1 MFFSKNKPPKTFASS
16 FRAGQLSKIDMIREM
31 KKENGLS
38 IYSCPN
44 FDEFQNMHA
53 SSFDITPTIVCM
65 SVKTGML
72 QTVYVKKSE
81 NINSYYVQVKP
92 HDTILIV
99 SNEFISLPNYIS
111 GYVTSRVSNV
121 ANGFGHICTTIDP
134 NWEGALLIGLGNPT
148 NRTIKIDVG
157 TSTRYSKKQTKQ
169 KIFQKK
175 PLATLTFHYLS
186 QPVIDCKQ
194 DYSSMRTDLLQDICY
209 TQRRG
214 FKAFCNRVFHRRQKK
229 FTDYFFEYLS
239 LHEQNMKERD
249 GWMEFLEEFSVFDS
263 SKPNSTQNSKYGKFA
278 SDYVIKE
285 NIFNRAKY
293 FIENHKTWFG
303 ITLSIVLL
311 IAFEQFLSELDIY
324 CTLQDMI
331 KLLF

>member
-1 MFFSKNKPPKTFASS
+1 MFFSKSRTKKSHKNNINT
-16 FRAGQLSKIDMIREM
+16 GQLSKIDMLSEM
-31 KKENGLS
+31 GKENGLS
-38 IYSCPN
+38 ICSCIEPL
-44 FDEFQNMHA
+44 QNMHA

-65 SVKTGML
+65 SVKSGML

-92 HDTILIV
+92 HDTVLIV

-111 GYVTSRVSNV
+111 GYVTSRVSNI

-134 NWEGALLIGLGNPT
+134 NWRGALLIGLGNPT

-157 TSTRYSKKQTKQ
+157 TSTRYSKNQNKQ

-186 QPVIDCKQ
+186 QPVIDGKK
-194 DYSSMRTDLLQDICY
+194 DYSSMRTDLLRDICY
-209 TQRRG
+209 TQRKG
-214 FKAFCNRVFHRRQKK
+214 LKTFWNKVFHRRQKK

-239 LHEQNMKERD
+239 IHEQNMQEFD

-263 SKPNSTQNSKYGKFA
+263 FTPDSNKNSKYGKYA
-278 SDYVIKE
+278 SDYIIKE
-285 NIFNRAKY
+285 NIFNRTKY
-293 FIENHKTWFG
+293 FFENHKALFG

-311 IAFEQFLSELDIY
+311 IVFKKFLSELDVY
-324 CTLQDMI
+324 CALRDMI
-331 KLLF
+331 NLFF